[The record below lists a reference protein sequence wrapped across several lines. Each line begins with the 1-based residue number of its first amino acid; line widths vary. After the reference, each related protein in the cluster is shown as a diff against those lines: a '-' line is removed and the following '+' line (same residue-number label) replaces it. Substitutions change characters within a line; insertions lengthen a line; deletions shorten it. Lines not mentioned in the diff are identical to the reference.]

1 VLDFRFLIGT
11 ILVGIALAMTAL
23 RMFGPVEPLL
33 ADRPDLDMTVVRTFA
48 PGATAPS
55 PGPEKTSPPLAAVP
69 IIPKPPKSIQN
80 TPVPVPVQT
89 PQIASTPRAPMPAIL
104 APPPP
109 TAFPAAYERAAVPL
123 PSPKPAYPD
132 ITGSIE
138 PGGAD
143 VDPAPARPKRAPVA
157 VRKPET
163 PEFGELNLFRLFFP
177 QAAGQKPPQGAARPP
192 AFPRPFTQ

>member
-1 VLDFRFLIGT
+1 
-11 ILVGIALAMTAL
+11 
-23 RMFGPVEPLL
+23 MFGPVEPLL

-48 PGATAPS
+48 PAEPPSAPI
-55 PGPEKTSPPLAAVP
+55 AAVP

-80 TPVPVPVQT
+80 SQVPVPIQT
-89 PQIASTPRAPMPAIL
+89 PQIAATPRLPVAAIPAS
-104 APPPP
+104 PS
-109 TAFPAAYERAAVPL
+109 PAAVPATYERAEVPL

-138 PGGAD
+138 PGGGE
-143 VDPAPARPKRAPVA
+143 VDPAPAKPKRAPVA

-177 QAAGQKPPQGAARPP
+177 QAAGQKPPQGAARTPS
-192 AFPRPFTQ
+192 FPKPFTQ